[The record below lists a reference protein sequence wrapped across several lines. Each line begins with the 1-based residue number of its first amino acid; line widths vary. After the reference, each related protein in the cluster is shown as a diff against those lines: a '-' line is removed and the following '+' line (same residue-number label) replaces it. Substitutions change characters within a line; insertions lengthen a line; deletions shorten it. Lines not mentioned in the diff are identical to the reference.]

1 MHGGPIKAVSGSRL
15 VSAVACEAFDL
26 ARSSP
31 SRTGD
36 EKEETEEVSS
46 SRDGVSQDPS
56 TPGEELHVRFSKAVL
71 RFSRSGRA
79 SVREVGWRPARFRAA
94 SYNKLMKAVA
104 EVGSADDVL
113 RLFGEMKR
121 SECKPNVLC
130 YSTVINAL
138 STAGRHE
145 EAEAMFE
152 EMVSSGIKPN
162 LVSYNILVKLHACC
176 TKKFDL
182 AYEVIAMAKKRGLRP
197 DSTTYSTLIAG
208 LCSAGRIE
216 EAWGVLDWML
226 EENCP
231 PTTHSYTPIVQGYCF
246 EGKIEPARSLMATMA
261 DVGCPPTTATYNI
274 LIGALC
280 RAGGFEEVEK
290 ILTESVHKGWKPNE
304 TTYNTYMDGLC
315 KSGRAKEAFDQLEV
329 MSGVGLSPTAFTLNI
344 LLNCLCCDPEEV
356 LVAKSLT
363 ERSSELHWYV
373 GVVDYNVV
381 MGGLCKAGH
390 WVGVIKLFTDMI
402 KKGIAPS
409 IRTFNIL
416 IHSLCRGGKLRIAV
430 CMMNSGEIIANV
442 VTYNTLLHWLYLD
455 GRINEVRHLLSLMSA
470 SDISPDGITYNTM
483 IDSLCRAGKFL
494 EATDCFIRSLECR
507 FSTDLLLRLICRLV
521 RNTRLKELL
530 RLFRGIEKQ
539 SLSLDV
545 RVFDSLIK
553 AACKEGFCGSAE
565 IFVVCLI
572 LDKMLARR

>member
-1 MHGGPIKAVSGSRL
+1 MCKKTSRRSTKLGSIERRPQWAAATIAAAIGRTNAALRTLALFMHGGPIKAVSGSRL

-31 SRTGD
+31 SRTDD

-56 TPGEELHVRFSKAVL
+56 APGEELHVRFSKAVL

-162 LVSYNILVKLHACC
+162 LFSYNILVKLHACC

-182 AYEVIAMAKKRGLRP
+182 AYEAIAMAKKRGLRP

-280 RAGGFEEVEK
+280 RAGSFEEVEK

-304 TTYNTYMDGLC
+304 LLTIHTWTGFVRVGGPKKHSINWKSCRGLDC
-315 KSGRAKEAFDQLEV
+315 
-329 MSGVGLSPTAFTLNI
+329 I
-344 LLNCLCCDPEEV
+344 LLP
-356 LVAKSLT
+356 SL
-363 ERSSELHWYV
+363 
-373 GVVDYNVV
+373 
-381 MGGLCKAGH
+381 
-390 WVGVIKLFTDMI
+390 
-402 KKGIAPS
+402 
-409 IRTFNIL
+409 
-416 IHSLCRGGKLRIAV
+416 
-430 CMMNSGEIIANV
+430 
-442 VTYNTLLHWLYLD
+442 
-455 GRINEVRHLLSLMSA
+455 
-470 SDISPDGITYNTM
+470 
-483 IDSLCRAGKFL
+483 
-494 EATDCFIRSLECR
+494 
-507 FSTDLLLRLICRLV
+507 
-521 RNTRLKELL
+521 
-530 RLFRGIEKQ
+530 
-539 SLSLDV
+539 
-545 RVFDSLIK
+545 
-553 AACKEGFCGSAE
+553 
-565 IFVVCLI
+565 
-572 LDKMLARR
+572 